1 MREIKFRAWIDEL
14 GFMMPDVTVYGGTGM
29 IGFDYDEF
37 QEKLPKDHSL
47 MDDGVYYSTDDDFD
61 LKLSILEGE
70 DWIWLESRFT
80 WMQYTGLKDKNGKEI
95 YEGDVVNGAQFNGSY
110 AYGKVCFWTGCWN
123 VEPLPNIEGMAD
135 LYDSL
140 YYLEIIG
147 NIYENPELLE

>member
-70 DWIWLESRFT
+70 DWIWLESGFT

-95 YEGDVVNGAQFNGSY
+95 YEGDVVNGA
-110 AYGKVCFWTGCWN
+110 
-123 VEPLPNIEGMAD
+123 
-135 LYDSL
+135 
-140 YYLEIIG
+140 
-147 NIYENPELLE
+147 